1 MAGFLNKSMDE
12 ILKKIQV
19 NIPFTMLAENVS
31 FILGMGMQPEIYFS
45 AEILDCLSWGEA
57 EKISQQ
63 LKERNLSITFHAPF
77 MDLNP
82 GAVDNQIR
90 QVTLW
95 RFHQVMDLVPLFSP
109 RTIIFHPGY
118 DRFRYDDDVDLWLEK
133 SLLTWQPL
141 VKMAE
146 RLSVRLAVE
155 NVFEENP
162 SILHR
167 LLQTINSPF
176 LGYCFDTGHGHIFS
190 QVDLGQ
196 WVEILAPY
204 LLEIHLHDNH
214 RQADEHLPLGQGL
227 IDFASLFS
235 LLRTHHLQ
243 PILTIEPHVKE
254 HLLPNLQAL
263 KRFI

>member
-1 MAGFLNKSMDE
+1 LAEPNNSMEE

-19 NIPFTMLAENVS
+19 NIPFPMLAENVFS
-31 FILGMGMQPEIYFS
+31 ILEMGIQPEIYFS
-45 AEILDCLSWGEA
+45 AQILDHLSWGEA
-57 EKISQQ
+57 EKIAQQ
-63 LKERNLSITFHAPF
+63 LKEKKLSITFHAPF

-82 GAVDNQIR
+82 GAVDTLIR

-118 DRFRYDDDVDLWLEK
+118 DRFCYDDDVDLWLEK
-133 SLLTWQPL
+133 SLLTWRPL

-146 RLSVRLAVE
+146 KLSVRLAVE

-162 SILHR
+162 SILHK
-167 LLQTINSPF
+167 LLQAINSPF
-176 LGYCFDTGHGHIFS
+176 FGYCLDTGHGHIFS
-190 QVDLGQ
+190 PVALGQ

-227 IDFASLFS
+227 IDFAALFS
-235 LLRTHHLQ
+235 ALRAHQLQ
-243 PILTIEPHVKE
+243 PILTIEPHLKE

-263 KRFI
+263 KKFI